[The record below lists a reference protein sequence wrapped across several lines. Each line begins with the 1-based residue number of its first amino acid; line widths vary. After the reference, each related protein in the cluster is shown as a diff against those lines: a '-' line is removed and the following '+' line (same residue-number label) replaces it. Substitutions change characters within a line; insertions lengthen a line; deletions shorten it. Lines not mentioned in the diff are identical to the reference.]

1 MGDRAQVYL
10 NHNLIGILYIDE
22 DLSIKINAQ
31 KGDTLTILCE
41 NMGRANFG
49 PKMMRKKGIAGRCL
63 LDGKIHFNWNVYP
76 LPMDNLSN
84 LDFSENQFNEKSGF
98 YKGSVDIDEP
108 YDTFLKLE
116 NFKKGFVTINGF
128 NIGRYW
134 EIGPQKTL
142 YVPKSILQ
150 KGENEF
156 IVFESDGLKGI
167 PQIELCDI
175 HDLGENN

>member
-1 MGDRAQVYL
+1 MEKYGIGYGYIAYETVLNREYIDAVLSLESLGDRAHVYL
-10 NHNLIGILYIDE
+10 NHNLIWILYINE

-63 LDGKIHFNWNVYP
+63 IDGKIHFNWNVYP

-98 YKGSVDIDEP
+98 YKGSVYIDEP
-108 YDTFLKLE
+108 SDTFLKL
-116 NFKKGFVTINGF
+116 
-128 NIGRYW
+128 
-134 EIGPQKTL
+134 
-142 YVPKSILQ
+142 
-150 KGENEF
+150 
-156 IVFESDGLKGI
+156 
-167 PQIELCDI
+167 
-175 HDLGENN
+175 